1 MQQMATITEQD
12 RAAQLRRG
20 VLIGLGAAAVALI
33 AAAGVLWAHYGT
45 AVFFEL
51 IKAGI
56 AYCL

>member
-1 MQQMATITEQD
+1 MRQMATITEQD
-12 RAAQLRRG
+12 RAAQLRP
-20 VLIGLGAAAVALI
+20 VLIGLAAFAVALV
-33 AAAGVLWAHYGT
+33 AAAGVLWAYYGT